1 LNEDK
6 ETQGRRHP
14 LPLEEEEEE
23 EEDKPPS
30 FSSLQ
35 ERVLTRNRRKSSQL

>member
-1 LNEDK
+1 LYEDK

-23 EEDKPPS
+23 DKPPS
-30 FSSLQ
+30 FSVS
-35 ERVLTRNRRKSSQL
+35 KKGSSQETAENSQL